1 MSGLSYHAMHT
12 ATAYTNVASVIYQL
26 TTSADTPI
34 TLEQVKLQSNA
45 TSSGQSVVR
54 VQFGTYATGHAA
66 GTTVTPTSTQRRN
79 TLAADTVVRIA
90 SATLGTTFT
99 ALREFQWNI
108 AMPFEEQ
115 FGWEEIKMEIPA
127 ATAFAIILPAA
138 SGTPTLSGGV
148 DFVER

>member
-1 MSGLSYHAMHT
+1 MSGLAYHAMHT
-12 ATAYTNVASVIYQL
+12 ATAYTNAASVIFQL

-34 TLEQVKLQSNA
+34 SIEQVKLQSGV
-45 TSSGQSVVR
+45 TSSAQAIVR

-66 GTTVTPTSTQRRN
+66 GTTVTPTATQRRN

-115 FGWEEIKMEIPA
+115 FGWDDIKLEIPA
-127 ATAFAIILPAA
+127 ATVFAIILPAA
-138 SGTPTLSGGV
+138 SGTPTLSGGI